1 MIELRT
7 SLANLCDPFPA
18 KIKVF
23 VADKIQSQATADLV
37 ASLENRFAQRHKWA
51 SKSPRRNILCALPS
65 HVCVIELL
73 KMILETIY
81 SIPALVFLAVVVTG
95 WYVTSL
101 FRERAK
107 LAKLGGR
114 PVMLPYKLPFGVDT
128 LWETLQVRPP
138 LTGAYCRHPN
148 GLKISTL

>member
-1 MIELRT
+1 MIEL
-7 SLANLCDPFPA
+7 F
-18 KIKVF
+18 
-23 VADKIQSQATADLV
+23 
-37 ASLENRFAQRHKWA
+37 
-51 SKSPRRNILCALPS
+51 
-65 HVCVIELL
+65 

-107 LAKLGGR
+107 LAKLGRR
-114 PVMLPYKLPFGVDT
+114 PVALPYKLPFGVDT
-128 LWETLQVRPP
+128 LWETLQVRLA

-148 GLKISTL
+148 GMKISTL